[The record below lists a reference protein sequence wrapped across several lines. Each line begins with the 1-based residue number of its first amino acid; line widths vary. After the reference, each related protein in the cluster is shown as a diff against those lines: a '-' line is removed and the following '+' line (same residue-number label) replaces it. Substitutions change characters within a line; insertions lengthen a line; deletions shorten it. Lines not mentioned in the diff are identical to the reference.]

1 MTLLTDEPDRFERAL
16 AALEGSFDISEGGA
30 RTRPA
35 RSSST
40 G

>member
-16 AALEGSFDISEGGA
+16 AVLEGSFDISEAAGP
-30 RTRPA
+30 TTPA